1 LCAQEKIKIEEE
13 VEDEPA
19 SESVGTPT
27 LLSWLREENDSET
40 TFFFKKSG
48 YWYSVEAQDLRY
60 LEISDDNSDKPT
72 IACRLIDGQ
81 GFLWRKTMNQA
92 RASGIKFTG
101 EGGVKV
107 KQFLDRMDQWFATQG
122 DDLLGKTTQSK
133 QARAAQIHL
142 ALPFHSAAYR
152 FVMTLDKATRGEEE
166 LLRRALVNEF
176 HDIEEET
183 HAEEEMLSTMNSL
196 RQGDRDVFQYSRRV
210 IRFLQCTPRGL
221 DRFNRMF
228 ISNYLDGLS
237 SARLRELAISTF
249 RRRDSS
255 ESPMEVVKGVMRLA
269 TQLKVRGYRKQ
280 GSRRYDDDE
289 EEEDDDD
296 DDSDE
301 VPSSDEDDDD
311 DDDDYY
317 GHSRKAR
324 RKVKGAKGRGVS
336 KRKGKRATSKER
348 KTRKSSG
355 EEAASKGELAELR
368 EMMHDLMQMQKATTT
383 GKKEEAGRSGEDVI
397 PLDTFAVGGGYGR
410 YPYGQPNISHPTT
423 RRSEYYPNRRNEPLQ
438 PGAYQQDRRGGY
450 QSAYHNG
457 PQEMERMGFPTHS
470 YFEDFS
476 RRPTDTSRFA
486 QASGQPGR
494 RYPQLRS
501 YENTQEAQPAVAPSG
516 VPYYP
521 SRPRICFHCQEEGHF
536 RYQCPHLYQPPVMP
550 KRDNLGPEHPDTPT
564 QRGEQ
569 PAQTQDKPVSVI
581 EIVSKSS
588 ALQGMKVREVTA
600 TAVEDSADLR
610 KFVHKVKEVEE
621 DDHARSELT
630 DKEDEEL
637 GYELDEEEAIFCN
650 AVDEY
655 YPDQITENPEN

>member
-1 LCAQEKIKIEEE
+1 
-13 VEDEPA
+13 
-19 SESVGTPT
+19 
-27 LLSWLREENDSET
+27 
-40 TFFFKKSG
+40 
-48 YWYSVEAQDLRY
+48 
-60 LEISDDNSDKPT
+60 
-72 IACRLIDGQ
+72 
-81 GFLWRKTMNQA
+81 MNQA

-166 LLRRALVNEF
+166 LLRTALVNEF

-196 RQGDRDVFQYSRRV
+196 RQGDREVFQYSHRV
-210 IRFLQCTPRGL
+210 IRFLQRTPRGL

-237 SARLRELAISTF
+237 SAGLRELAISTF

-324 RKVKGAKGRGVS
+324 RKGKGAKGRGVS

-423 RRSEYYPNRRNEPLQ
+423 RRSEYYPNRRNELLP

-457 PQEMERMGFPTHS
+457 PQEMERMGFPTRS

-521 SRPRICFHCQEEGHF
+521 PRPRICFHCQEEGHF
-536 RYQCPHLYQPPVMP
+536 RYQCPRLYQPPVMP
-550 KRDNLGPEHPDTPT
+550 RRDNLGPEYPDTPT
-564 QRGEQ
+564 QRAEH
-569 PAQTQDKPVSVI
+569 PAQIQDKPVSVI

-610 KFVHKVKEVEE
+610 MFVHQVREADIDDRCASDRSEEE
-621 DDHARSELT
+621 DDEEDAVPVMAGERARRFSDLPPEFDGET
-630 DKEDEEL
+630 GPASRRQRTTYGADEEA
-637 GYELDEEEAIFCN
+637 EEATTGKRKTKTPFPRAPRKPIRLMAGREKFDFVGAFRDSPVTGLN
-650 AVDEY
+650 WGSFFDLAPSVK
-655 YPDQITENPEN
+655 